1 VSSKARDNRAPC
13 RAAQN
18 GFTYLGV
25 LFAVAFI
32 GAALGV
38 AGQVWSIAS
47 RRAAESDLLFV
58 GDSYRRAIASYYR
71 SGLAR
76 QYPQSLD
83 ELLLDTRVSPPHRHL
98 RKLYADPI
106 TRRNDW
112 TILAL
117 ADGAII
123 GVASSSMLT
132 PMKTRNFGPEDG
144 AFEDAQCYCEWQFTF
159 LPLLAPLERSASE
172 LPDGD

>member
-1 VSSKARDNRAPC
+1 VHRRW
-13 RAAQN
+13 AQH
-18 GFTYLGV
+18 GFTYLGI

-32 GAALGV
+32 GVALGV
-38 AGQVWSIAS
+38 AGQVWSISA
-47 RRAAESDLLFV
+47 RRAAESELLFV

-71 SGLAR
+71 SGLSR

-83 ELLLDTRVSPPHRHL
+83 ELLLDKRSSPPRRHL
-98 RKLYADPI
+98 RKLYSDPV

-112 TILAL
+112 TILTL

-144 AFEDAQCYCEWQFTF
+144 AFDDAKCYCEWQFVF
-159 LPLLAPLERSASE
+159 FPLLAPLERSASE
-172 LPDGD
+172 ARDDD